1 MKYKLIIFFIMI
13 VKSQLMSQNLMFEK
27 INRYLNNI
35 EIDNKIEMIFISIE
49 KQKLYYIKNKIIIQE
64 YIISSAELGVGNIQG
79 SNKTPLGLHKIKQ
92 KFGDETPE
100 NGRMIGR
107 VFYGNIATIIHDT
120 SRSKTDDIT
129 SRILWLDGQEKGYN
143 KGGNVD
149 SYARYIYIHGT
160 SEEGRLGTPSSH
172 GCIRMKNKDIIEL
185 YDKIKLGTLVLIL

>member
-1 MKYKLIIFFIMI
+1 MKYKLLIFCIIII
-13 VKSQLMSQNLMFEK
+13 KSQLMSQNPIFEK

-35 EIDNKIEMIFISIE
+35 EIDNTSEMIFVSIE
-49 KQKLYYIKNKIIIQE
+49 KQKLYYMKNKIIIKE

-120 SRSKTDDIT
+120 SRSKTDDVT

-149 SYARYIYIHGT
+149 SYARYIYIHCT
-160 SEEGRLGTPSSH
+160 SEE
-172 GCIRMKNKDIIEL
+172 
-185 YDKIKLGTLVLIL
+185 